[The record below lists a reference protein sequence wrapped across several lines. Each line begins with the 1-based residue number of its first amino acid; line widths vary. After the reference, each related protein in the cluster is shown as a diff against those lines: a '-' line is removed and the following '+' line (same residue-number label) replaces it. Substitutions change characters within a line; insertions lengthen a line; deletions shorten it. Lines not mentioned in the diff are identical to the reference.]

1 MKPISVI
8 MIGIGNRGER
18 YAQHM
23 AEMPK
28 KYQVVGVAEP
38 TKSHREAIQKRFN
51 IPGEACFESWEQ
63 ILAQP
68 KMADLAVIA
77 TVDNMHYKPALMAI
91 DKGYNLLLEKPVA
104 QTAQQCVDIAN
115 AAKRKG
121 VNVLVCHVLRYTPF
135 FGKIKEL
142 LMAGTIGQVVSVD
155 QVEAVGNVHYSHSYV
170 RGNWHNEAAS
180 TPMLLA
186 KCCHDLDIIQW
197 LLDKPCK
204 RVQSF
209 GSLTHFTGEN
219 APEGAPVRCTNGGCP
234 IGETCPYNCIKHYY
248 DAKTNR
254 RRAIITN
261 GISKNFEPTDEEV
274 LQALHT
280 TNYGVCVY
288 HSDNDVVDHQ
298 TVNMEFEG
306 GATATLTMN
315 AFNKGGRYIR
325 IYGTKGELFAFMRDK
340 EIQVYTFEDK
350 KRWAVP
356 VLETEESINGG
367 HGGGDE
373 GIIKEL
379 YDYMS
384 GAYTGYRAANIDIS
398 VRNHMIGF
406 AAEQARHS
414 GTVVTLE
421 QFMKDYGLEN

>member
-1 MKPISVI
+1 MKPIRVI
-8 MIGIGNRGER
+8 IIGVGNRGQR
-18 YAQHM
+18 YAKHM
-23 AEMPK
+23 SEMPE

-38 TKSHREAIQKRFN
+38 TKSHREAIQNMFN
-51 IPGEACFESWEQ
+51 IPAEACFASWEE
-63 ILAQP
+63 ILEQP

-77 TVDNMHYKPALMAI
+77 TVDNMHYIPALKAI

-104 QTAQQCVDIAN
+104 QTAQECVDIAN

-121 VNVLVCHVLRYTPF
+121 VKALVCHVLRYTPF

-142 LMAGTIGQVVSVD
+142 IMAGTIGQVVSID
-155 QVEAVGNVHYSHSYV
+155 QVEAVGNVHYSHSFV
-170 RGNWHNEAAS
+170 RGNWHVESDS

-209 GSLTHFTGEN
+209 GSLTHFTKEN
-219 APEGAPVRCTNGGCP
+219 APEGAPIRCVDGGCP
-234 IGETCPYNCIKHYY
+234 VGETCPYNCIKHYY
-248 DAKTNR
+248 DFKTNR

-261 GISKNFEPTDEEV
+261 GISKEYEPTDEEV
-274 LQALHT
+274 LQALHQ
-280 TNYGVCVY
+280 TNYGTCVY
-288 HSDNDVVDHQ
+288 HSNNDMVDHQ

-306 GATATLTMN
+306 GVTATLNMN

-325 IYGTKGELFAFMRDK
+325 VYGTKGELFAFASDK
-340 EIQVYTFEDK
+340 EIKVFSFEGNK
-350 KRWAVP
+350 SWTVP
-356 VLETEESINGG
+356 VLETDETINGG

-379 YDYMS
+379 YEYMS
-384 GAYTGYRAANIDIS
+384 GSYTGFRAADIDIS
-398 VRNHMIGF
+398 VRNHLIGF
-406 AAEQARHS
+406 AAEQARHN
-414 GTVVTLE
+414 GTVVSMD
-421 QFMKDYGLEN
+421 QIMAQYGYEN

>member
-8 MIGIGNRGER
+8 IIGVGNRGQR

-23 AEMPK
+23 SEMPD

-38 TKSHREAIQKRFN
+38 TKSHREAIQNLFN
-51 IPGEACFESWEQ
+51 IPQEACFESWEE

-77 TVDNMHYKPALMAI
+77 TVDNMHYEPALMAI

-115 AAKRKG
+115 AAKKKG
-121 VNVLVCHVLRYTPF
+121 VKALVCHVLRYTPF

-142 LMAGTIGQVVSVD
+142 LMAGTIGQVVSID
-155 QVEAVGNVHYSHSYV
+155 QVEAVGNVHYSHSFV
-170 RGNWHNEAAS
+170 RGNWHKEADS

-204 RVQSF
+204 HVQSF
-209 GSLTHFTGEN
+209 GSLVHFTKEN
-219 APEGAPVRCTNGGCP
+219 APESAPVRCADGGCP

-248 DAKTNR
+248 DLKTNR

-261 GISKNFEPTDEEV
+261 GISKEYEPTDEEV
-274 LQALHT
+274 LQALHQ

-288 HSDNDVVDHQ
+288 HSDNDLVDHQ

-325 IYGTKGELFAFMRDK
+325 IYGTKGELFAFMKDK
-340 EIQVYTFEDK
+340 EIQVFSFEGNK
-350 KRWAVP
+350 SWTVP

-379 YDYMS
+379 YAYMS
-384 GAYTGYRAANIDIS
+384 GSYTGYRAADIETS

-406 AAEQARHS
+406 AAEQARHNK
-414 GTVVTLE
+414 TVVSLDTFLKE
-421 QFMKDYGLEN
+421 IGYEN

>member
-1 MKPISVI
+1 MKPIRVI
-8 MIGIGNRGER
+8 IIGIGNRGQR

-23 AEMPK
+23 SEMPD

-38 TKSHREAIQKRFN
+38 TKSHREAIQKLFN
-51 IPGEACFESWEQ
+51 IPQEACFESWEQ

-77 TVDNMHYKPALMAI
+77 TVDNMHYIPALKAI
-91 DKGYNLLLEKPVA
+91 ELGYNLLLEKPVA

-115 AAKRKG
+115 AARKKG
-121 VNVLVCHVLRYTPF
+121 VKVLVCHVLRYTPF

-142 LMAGTIGQVVSVD
+142 LMAGTIGQVVSID

-170 RGNWHNEAAS
+170 RGNWHKESDS

-209 GSLTHFTGEN
+209 GGLFHFTKEN
-219 APEGAPVRCTNGGCP
+219 APEGAPIRCADGGCP
-234 IGETCPYNCIKHYY
+234 VGETCPYNCIKHYH
-248 DAKTNR
+248 DLKTNR

-261 GISKNFEPTDEEV
+261 GISKAYEPTDEEV
-274 LQALHT
+274 LEALHT

-315 AFNKGGRYIR
+315 AFNKGGRHIR
-325 IYGTKGELFAFMRDK
+325 IYGTKGELFAFMKDK
-340 EIQVYTFEDK
+340 EIKVFSFEGNK
-350 KRWAVP
+350 SWTVP

-384 GAYTGYRAANIDIS
+384 GTYTGYRAADIQTS
-398 VRNHMIGF
+398 VSNHLIGF
-406 AAEQARHS
+406 AAEQARHA
-414 GTVVTLE
+414 GTVVSLDSVIE
-421 QFMKDYGLEN
+421 AYHFEK